1 MPRSFVI
8 ADDPVVAMEVRSIQG
23 ETSRTARSDMASY
36 RSRFF
41 MRRSSGIGAM
51 WAQVTFDG

>member
-8 ADDPVVAMEVRSIQG
+8 ADAPACAMEVRSIHG
-23 ETSRTARSDMASY
+23 DRSRTARSDMASY

-51 WAQVTFDG
+51 CAQVTFDG